1 MVDETSSS
9 SAALQRMKVA
19 ADRSTGP
26 VSTGP
31 ASGPRPEE
39 RTGGRSPD
47 RSSGSQTGSQADST
61 SDRPAR
67 SPEPAGDNG
76 DRGMPGGRASE
87 GVTAAQARLRH
98 ANLRE
103 PVNPVE
109 SLNDWLDG
117 LGEPDWDKVSQA
129 IYESP
134 AHAKAA
140 YEQAKVR
147 LAEERERRAEER
159 RQAEIA
165 RREAAERAE
174 AERLEAE
181 RLAEEERL
189 EAERLAE
196 EERLEAERLAAERAE
211 AERLAAYRRAQ
222 EEARLEAQRRAE
234 EEARLEAERRLE
246 AQRAEEEA
254 LRLEMERQE
263 QEQWLQRQRERETWA
278 LQTAAREADGT
289 DWVPPAERRPMLEE
303 RGEDLTD
310 AELLDR
316 ARVSL
321 PEWRHRYRI
330 LEKAQAIEAA
340 TLGARSG
347 TAAYAPYAA
356 YGAHGDYGDDDGEP
370 EPEAVRYIPPYNLP
384 SREPDPLP
392 GFVDLLRQVSVTV
405 AWLLF
410 VAGGVYGLGFLGEDP
425 TGPWLHDLHGG
436 RFAGGYSMLSMA
448 SWAMLAWPVLWLALG
463 VYTIHQWMPSQAAA
477 ARQRATGWRVSG
489 AMVAAVGWFVIA
501 RTGVMLGAELVVW
514 LALAYLLVDSIHQLN
529 LYTARTRVER
539 AITDGMIGLF
549 TGWAVIYAA
558 TNTSIW
564 LQSLGLN
571 LLWIPGAVWA
581 VLTIIAVVWGTAM
594 MAMTERGRITIA
606 LGLSW
611 GLTAILVPRLVGSMH
626 SVWVAIVAAMGLF
639 VVLLATENRRYRINH
654 AEHRAALGHAVDDF

>member
-9 SAALQRMKVA
+9 SAALHRMKAA

-26 VSTGP
+26 VSPGP
-31 ASGPRPEE
+31 VSGSRPEE
-39 RTGGRSPD
+39 PADGHSSARRSDGPSGEQVGRQDERPD
-47 RSSGSQTGSQADST
+47 GRGVEAV
-61 SDRPAR
+61 DR
-67 SPEPAGDNG
+67 G
-76 DRGMPGGRASE
+76 DRGTPGHRAPE

-109 SLNDWLDG
+109 SLNEWLDG

-174 AERLEAE
+174 AER
-181 RLAEEERL
+181 R

-211 AERLAAYRRAQ
+211 AERLEAERRAREQ
-222 EEARLEAQRRAE
+222 ARLEAQRRAE

-263 QEQWLQRQRERETWA
+263 QEEWLRRQRERETWA
-278 LQTAAREADGT
+278 LQAAAREADGT
-289 DWVPPAERRPMLEE
+289 DWVPPAERRPLLEE

-316 ARVSL
+316 ARIFL

-340 TLGARSG
+340 TLGPRS
-347 TAAYAPYAA
+347 APSAYASPEA
-356 YGAHGDYGDDDGEP
+356 YGDDGDFWDHVGEP
-370 EPEAVRYIPPYNLP
+370 EAGRYIPPYNLP

-392 GFVDLLRQVSVTV
+392 GFLDLLRQITVTI

-410 VAGGVYGLGFLGEDP
+410 VAGGIYGLGFLGEDP

-448 SWAMLAWPVLWLALG
+448 SWAMLVWPLLWLALG

-477 ARQRATGWRVSG
+477 ARQRTTGWRVSG
-489 AMVAAVGWFVIA
+489 AMVAAVAWFVIA
-501 RTGVMLGAELVVW
+501 RSGVMLGAELVVW
-514 LALAYLLVDSIHQLN
+514 LALTSLLVGSIHQLN
-529 LYTARTRVER
+529 LYTARTPVER
-539 AITDGMIGLF
+539 VITDGMIGLF

-581 VLTIIAVVWGTAM
+581 VLTIVVVVWGTAM

-606 LGLSW
+606 LGLTW
-611 GLTAILVPRLVGSMH
+611 GLVAILVPRLVGSMH

-654 AEHRAALGHAVDDF
+654 AEHRAALGHAVDDV

>member
-1 MVDETSSS
+1 MGETSTS
-9 SAALQRMKVA
+9 SAALRRMKA
-19 ADRSTGP
+19 AAEDS
-26 VSTGP
+26 SGP
-31 ASGPRPEE
+31 AAVEGN
-39 RTGGRSPD
+39 GGRNGHPD
-47 RSSGSQTGSQADST
+47 
-61 SDRPAR
+61 PAR
-67 SPEPAGDNG
+67 
-76 DRGMPGGRASE
+76 E
-87 GVTAAQARLRH
+87 GTTAAQARLRH

-103 PVNPVE
+103 PVRPRE

-140 YEQAKVR
+140 YEQARVR

-174 AERLEAE
+174 AARLEAE

-234 EEARLEAERRLE
+234 EQARLEAERRLE

-263 QEQWLQRQRERETWA
+263 HEAWLQRQRERETWA
-278 LQTAAREADGT
+278 LQAAARDADGT
-289 DWVPPAERRPMLEE
+289 DWVPPAERRPLLED

-310 AELLDR
+310 DQLLDR
-316 ARVSL
+316 ARAYL

-340 TLGARSG
+340 TLLTR
-347 TAAYAPYAA
+347 TAPAA
-356 YGAHGDYGDDDGEP
+356 YGGNLAP
-370 EPEAVRYIPPYNLP
+370 EPEFVQYIPPYNLP
-384 SREPDPLP
+384 SREPDPAP
-392 GFVDLLRQVSVTV
+392 VFTDLLRRVTV
-405 AWLLF
+405 TIAWLAF
-410 VAGGVYGLGFLGEDP
+410 AVGGVYGLGFLDEHAN
-425 TGPWLHDLHGG
+425 GPWLHELHGG

-448 SWAMLAWPVLWLALG
+448 SWAVLAWPVLWLAMG
-463 VYTIHQWMPSQAAA
+463 VYTVHQWMPSQASAE
-477 ARQRATGWRVSG
+477 RQRATGWRVSA
-489 AMVAAVGWFVIA
+489 AMVAAVAWFVIA

-514 LALAYLLVDSIHQLN
+514 LALTYLLVDAVHQLN
-529 LYTARTRVER
+529 LHTARTRTER
-539 AITDGMIGLF
+539 AVTDGMIGLF

-558 TNTSIW
+558 TNASIW
-564 LQSLGLN
+564 LQSLGVN
-571 LLWIPGAVWA
+571 LLWIPGGVWA
-581 VLTIIAVVWGTAM
+581 VLTIVVVVWGTAM

-626 SVWVAIVAAMGLF
+626 SVWVAIFAAMGLF

-654 AEHRAALGHAVDDF
+654 AEHRAALGHVVDDF

>member
-1 MVDETSSS
+1 MVDDTSSS
-9 SAALQRMKVA
+9 SVALQRMKAA

-26 VSTGP
+26 ASTGP
-31 ASGPRPEE
+31 VSGPRPDE
-39 RTGGRSPD
+39 RTDGRSSD
-47 RSSGSQTGSQADST
+47 RSSDSPAN
-61 SDRPAR
+61 SPADRPADG
-67 SPEPAGDNG
+67 PAGNTADRPAPSPATAEDNG
-76 DRGMPGGRASE
+76 DRGMSGDRASE
-87 GVTAAQARLRH
+87 GATAARARLRH

-109 SLNDWLDG
+109 ALNDWLDG
-117 LGEPDWDKVSQA
+117 LGEPDWDKVSQT

-174 AERLEAE
+174 AER
-181 RLAEEERL
+181 R

-234 EEARLEAERRLE
+234 EEARREAERRLE

-263 QEQWLQRQRERETWA
+263 QEEWLQRQRERETWA
-278 LQTAAREADGT
+278 LQAAAREADGT

-316 ARVSL
+316 ARVFL

-340 TLGARSG
+340 TLGAGSA
-347 TAAYAPYAA
+347 TAGYAPYGA
-356 YGAHGDYGDDDGEP
+356 YGDHEDFEDYDGEP
-370 EPEAVRYIPPYNLP
+370 EPEIVRYIPPYNLP

-392 GFVDLLRQVSVTV
+392 GFLDLLRQVTVTI

-410 VAGGVYGLGFLGEDP
+410 VAGGIYGLGFLGEDL
-425 TGPWLHDLHGG
+425 TGPWLHDLYGG

-448 SWAMLAWPVLWLALG
+448 SWSMLVWPVLWLAMG
-463 VYTIHQWMPSQAAA
+463 VYTLHQWMPSQAAA

-489 AMVAAVGWFVIA
+489 AMVAAVAWFVIA

-514 LALAYLLVDSIHQLN
+514 LALTYLLVDSIHQLN

-581 VLTIIAVVWGTAM
+581 VLTIIVVVWATAM

-654 AEHRAALGHAVDDF
+654 AEHRAALGHAVDDV

>member
-1 MVDETSSS
+1 MMGETSTS
-9 SAALQRMKVA
+9 SAALQRMKAA
-19 ADRSTGP
+19 ADRSSGP
-26 VSTGP
+26 AATGP
-31 ASGPRPEE
+31 AAGSSPEE
-39 RTGGRSPD
+39 RGVERVDGP
-47 RSSGSQTGSQADST
+47 SG
-61 SDRPAR
+61 DRPAR
-67 SPEPAGDNG
+67 AEGNG
-76 DRGMPGGRASE
+76 DLNGRPDRAQE
-87 GVTAAQARLRH
+87 GTPTAQARLRH

-103 PVNPVE
+103 PVRPRE

-134 AHAKAA
+134 AHARAA

-174 AERLEAE
+174 IARREAAERAEA
-181 RLAEEERL
+181 ERL

-211 AERLAAYRRAQ
+211 AERLEAERRAQ
-222 EEARLEAQRRAE
+222 EQARLEAQRRAE
-234 EEARLEAERRLE
+234 EQARLEAERRLE

-263 QEQWLQRQRERETWA
+263 QEEWLRRQRERETWA
-278 LQTAAREADGT
+278 LQAAAREADGT
-289 DWVPPAERRPMLEE
+289 DWVPPAERRPLLEE

-310 AELLDR
+310 DQLLDR

-340 TLGARSG
+340 TVRTLPAP
-347 TAAYAPYAA
+347 AAYDGYPD
-356 YGAHGDYGDDDGEP
+356 HGPGV
-370 EPEAVRYIPPYNLP
+370 ARYIPPYNLP
-384 SREPDPLP
+384 SREPDPAP
-392 GFVDLLRQVSVTV
+392 SFTDLLRRVAVTIS
-405 AWLLF
+405 WLVF
-410 VAGGVYGLGFLGEDP
+410 VAGGVYGLGLLGEHA
-425 TGPWLHDLHGG
+425 TGPWLHELHGG

-448 SWAMLAWPVLWLALG
+448 SWAVLAWPVLWLAMG
-463 VYTIHQWMPSQAAA
+463 VYTVHQWMPSQASA
-477 ARQRATGWRVSG
+477 ARQRATGWRVSA
-489 AMVAAVGWFVIA
+489 AMVATVAWFVIA
-501 RTGVMLGAELVVW
+501 RTGVLLGAELVVW

-558 TNTSIW
+558 TNLSIW
-564 LQSLGLN
+564 LQSLGVN

-581 VLTIIAVVWGTAM
+581 VLTIVVVVWTTAM
-594 MAMTERGRITIA
+594 LTMTERGRITIA
-606 LGLSW
+606 LGLTW

-626 SVWVAIVAAMGLF
+626 SVWVAIFAAMGLF

-654 AEHRAALGHAVDDF
+654 AEHRAALGHVVDDF

>member
-1 MVDETSSS
+1 MVHETSSS
-9 SAALQRMKVA
+9 SAALRRMRA
-19 ADRSTGP
+19 AAEDS
-26 VSTGP
+26 SGP
-31 ASGPRPEE
+31 AETEPATRSRLDERPDERAGDRPDERPAGRQAGRPAGADGNGHRDGGEDHDQARAAATREVPASPEE
-39 RTGGRSPD
+39 RTAATREG
-47 RSSGSQTGSQADST
+47 
-61 SDRPAR
+61 PASFEER
-67 SPEPAGDNG
+67 
-76 DRGMPGGRASE
+76 
-87 GVTAAQARLRH
+87 TATVQARLRH

-103 PVNPVE
+103 PVTPRE

-117 LGEPDWDKVSQA
+117 LGEPDWDKVSQV

-165 RREAAERAE
+165 RREAAER
-174 AERLEAE
+174 
-181 RLAEEERL
+181 AEEERL

-263 QEQWLQRQRERETWA
+263 YEEWLQRQRERETWA
-278 LQTAAREADGT
+278 LQVAARETDGT
-289 DWVPPAERRPMLEE
+289 DWVPPAERRPLLEE

-310 AELLDR
+310 AQLLDR
-316 ARVSL
+316 ARASL
-321 PEWRHRYRI
+321 PEWRHRDRI
-330 LEKAQAIEAA
+330 VEKAQAIEAA
-340 TLGARSG
+340 TLRARPAAAESG
-347 TAAYAPYAA
+347 E
-356 YGAHGDYGDDDGEP
+356 DLEP
-370 EPEAVRYIPPYNLP
+370 EPEALRYIPPYNLP
-384 SREPDPLP
+384 SREPDPAP
-392 GFVDLLRQVSVTV
+392 VFTDLLRRVTV
-405 AWLLF
+405 TIAWLLF
-410 VAGGVYGLGFLGEDP
+410 VAGGVYGLGFLGEDA
-425 TGPWLHDLHGG
+425 TGPWLHELHGG

-448 SWAMLAWPVLWLALG
+448 SWAQLAWPVLWLAMG
-463 VYTIHQWMPSQAAA
+463 VYTVHQWRPSQASA
-477 ARQRATGWRVSG
+477 ARQRATGWRVSA

-501 RTGVMLGAELVVW
+501 RTGFMLGAELVVW
-514 LALAYLLVDSIHQLN
+514 LALTYLLVDSIHQLN
-529 LYTARTRVER
+529 LYTARNRTER
-539 AITDGMIGLF
+539 AVTDGMIGLF

-558 TNTSIW
+558 TNASIW
-564 LQSLGLN
+564 LQSLGIN

-581 VLTIIAVVWGTAM
+581 VLTIVVVVWGTAM

-611 GLTAILVPRLVGSMH
+611 GLAAILGPRLVGSMH

-654 AEHRAALGHAVDDF
+654 AEHRAALGHVVDDF

>member
-9 SAALQRMKVA
+9 SAALRRLKA
-19 ADRSTGP
+19 AAEESSGPDGTGP
-26 VSTGP
+26 VTRS
-31 ASGPRPEE
+31 RPDEGAVE
-39 RTGGRSPD
+39 RS
-47 RSSGSQTGSQADST
+47 
-61 SDRPAR
+61 SDRPADR
-67 SPEPAGDNG
+67 PAARPATVEGNG
-76 DRGMPGGRASE
+76 HRVSREDDAQE
-87 GVTAAQARLRH
+87 GTAAAQARLRH

-103 PVNPVE
+103 PVKPRE

-129 IYESP
+129 IYDSP

-140 YEQAKVR
+140 YEQARLR
-147 LAEERERRAEER
+147 LAEELERRAEER

-189 EAERLAE
+189 EAA
-196 EERLEAERLAAERAE
+196 RLAAERAE

-263 QEQWLQRQRERETWA
+263 RESWFRRQRERETWA
-278 LQTAAREADGT
+278 LQLAAREADGT
-289 DWVPPAERRPMLEE
+289 DWVPPADRRPMLEE
-303 RGEDLTD
+303 HGEDLTD

-316 ARVSL
+316 ARASL

-340 TLGARSG
+340 TRGAR
-347 TAAYAPYAA
+347 TPAAANGGNYA
-356 YGAHGDYGDDDGEP
+356 P
-370 EPEAVRYIPPYNLP
+370 EPEVVRYIPPYNLP
-384 SREPDPLP
+384 SREPDPKP
-392 GFVDLLRQVSVTV
+392 GFIDLLRQLTVTI
-405 AWLLF
+405 AWLAF
-410 VAGGVYGLGFLGEDP
+410 VAGGVYGLGLLGEDA
-425 TGPWLHDLHGG
+425 TGPWLHELHGG

-448 SWAMLAWPVLWLALG
+448 SWAMLVWPVLWVAMG
-463 VYTIHQWMPSQAAA
+463 VYALHQWMPSQASA
-477 ARQRATGWRVSG
+477 ARQRATGWRVSA
-489 AMVAAVGWFVIA
+489 AMVAAVGWFMIA

-514 LALAYLLVDSIHQLN
+514 LALTYLLVDSVHQLN

-539 AITDGMIGLF
+539 AVTDGMIGLL

-558 TNTSIW
+558 TNASIW
-564 LQSLGLN
+564 LQSLGVN

-581 VLTIIAVVWGTAM
+581 VLTIIVVVWGTAM

-611 GLTAILVPRLVGSMH
+611 GLAAILAPRLVGSMH

-654 AEHRAALGHAVDDF
+654 AEHRAALGHVVDDF

>member
-9 SAALQRMKVA
+9 SAALHRMKAA

-26 VSTGP
+26 VSPGP
-31 ASGPRPEE
+31 VSGSRPGE
-39 RTGGRSPD
+39 RTDGHSSGGSPGGQGGRRD
-47 RSSGSQTGSQADST
+47 
-61 SDRPAR
+61 DRPADPGANAVDR
-67 SPEPAGDNG
+67 VAPEDRGTPG
-76 DRGMPGGRASE
+76 DRTPE
-87 GVTAAQARLRH
+87 GATTAQARLRH

-109 SLNDWLDG
+109 SLNEWLDG

-189 EAERLAE
+189 EAERLA
-196 EERLEAERLAAERAE
+196 AERAE

-222 EEARLEAQRRAE
+222 EQARLEAQRRAE

-263 QEQWLQRQRERETWA
+263 QEEWLQRQRERETWA
-278 LQTAAREADGT
+278 LQAAAREADGT
-289 DWVPPAERRPMLEE
+289 DWVPPAERRPLLEE

-316 ARVSL
+316 ARVFL

-340 TLGARSG
+340 TLGPRSAP
-347 TAAYAPYAA
+347 AAYASREA
-356 YGAHGDYGDDDGEP
+356 YGDDGDFWDHVGEP
-370 EPEAVRYIPPYNLP
+370 EPEVVRYIPPYNLP

-392 GFVDLLRQVSVTV
+392 GFLDLLRQVTVTI

-410 VAGGVYGLGFLGEDP
+410 VAGGIYGLGFLGEDP

-448 SWAMLAWPVLWLALG
+448 SWAMLVWPLLWLALG
-463 VYTIHQWMPSQAAA
+463 VYTVHQWMPSQAAA

-489 AMVAAVGWFVIA
+489 AMVAAVAWFVIV

-514 LALAYLLVDSIHQLN
+514 LALTSLLVGSIHQLN

-581 VLTIIAVVWGTAM
+581 VLAIVVVVWGTAM

-606 LGLSW
+606 LGLTW
-611 GLTAILVPRLVGSMH
+611 GLVAILVPRLVGSMH

-654 AEHRAALGHAVDDF
+654 AEHRAALGHTVDDF